1 MSADAVRFLH
11 SMAQAI
17 STMALYRDGHPAR
30 ERTIDGSFDL
40 LQRLRETDPT
50 PGFSFLGGEV
60 IYQNRGLQELKDWDW
75 AGRLAGAGVERLEMS
90 IGVMREEYED
100 FLDTVLARVAI
111 AAIDTSQPV
120 DTSLA
125 RTERRSS
132 IRFGAIGVRGMTGEQ
147 RADLPATATIGYNL
161 QEEADAVRWMHQE
174 VRDTSMLPLMEAEAV
189 VRSLS
194 VAMHSDSQM
203 IIPLLQLKEFDQYT
217 TTHSTNVSVLAM
229 ALAEFLEL
237 GAKDVRNYGVAGL
250 LHDLGKVRVPK
261 DILIKPG
268 KLTEQERDVMRLHP
282 VDGAR
287 IILQREQ
294 RLDLAATVA
303 YEHHIVLNGTGY
315 PHLHYPRNCHHA
327 SHLVHICDFYD
338 ALRTNRPY
346 RGAWESDKV
355 LSYIENGI
363 GREFEET
370 AARAF
375 VAMMKKWGLRSV
387 VVDDKTDIVAPAG
400 SGPVGQGAG
409 GPAAASPQAPEP
421 APPAP
426 PLV

>member
-1 MSADAVRFLH
+1 MSADAVKFLH

-30 ERTIDGSFDL
+30 ERTVDQSFDL
-40 LQRLRETDPT
+40 LQRLRQADPT
-50 PGFSFLGGEV
+50 PVFSFLGGEV
-60 IYQNRGLQELKDWDW
+60 IYEGRGLQELKDWDW
-75 AGRLAGAGVERLEMS
+75 AGRLADAGVERLEMS
-90 IGVMREEYED
+90 MGVMREEYEE
-100 FLDTVLARVAI
+100 FLEMVLSRVAI
-111 AAIDTSQPV
+111 ASIDTSRPV

-125 RTERRSS
+125 RPEKRSS
-132 IRFGAIGVRGMTGEQ
+132 IRFGSIGVRGIGVEQ
-147 RADLPATATIGYNL
+147 HVDQPATATIGYNL

-174 VRDTSMLPLMEAEAV
+174 VQDTAMLPLMEAEAV

-217 TTHSTNVSVLAM
+217 TTHSTNVAVLAM
-229 ALAEFLEL
+229 ALAEYLEL

-261 DILIKPG
+261 DILVKPG

-282 VDGAR
+282 EDGAR
-287 IILQREQ
+287 IILQRES

-346 RGAWESDKV
+346 RGAWESEKV

-375 VAMMKKWGLRSV
+375 VAMMQKWGSRSV
-387 VVDDKTDIVAPAG
+387 TVDDKTDIVAPPRS
-400 SGPVGQGAG
+400 SGPVVT
-409 GPAAASPQAPEP
+409 PAAPVIEAPP
-421 APPAP
+421 VAPPA
-426 PLV
+426 

>member
-1 MSADAVRFLH
+1 
-11 SMAQAI
+11 
-17 STMALYRDGHPAR
+17 
-30 ERTIDGSFDL
+30 
-40 LQRLRETDPT
+40 
-50 PGFSFLGGEV
+50 
-60 IYQNRGLQELKDWDW
+60 
-75 AGRLAGAGVERLEMS
+75 
-90 IGVMREEYED
+90 VMREEYEE
-100 FLDTVLARVAI
+100 FLDMVLSRVA
-111 AAIDTSQPV
+111 AAAVDTSQPV

-125 RTERRSS
+125 RPERRSS
-132 IRFGAIGVRGMTGEQ
+132 IRFGTIGVRGIGTAQ
-147 RADLPATATIGYNL
+147 RVDQPVTATIGYNL

-174 VRDTSMLPLMEAEAV
+174 VQDTAMLPLMEAEAV

-217 TTHSTNVSVLAM
+217 TTHSTNVAVLAM
-229 ALAEFLEL
+229 ALAEYLEL

-261 DILIKPG
+261 EILVKPG

-282 VDGAR
+282 EDGAR
-287 IILQREQ
+287 IILQRESS
-294 RLDLAATVA
+294 LDLAATVA

-346 RGAWESDKV
+346 RAAWESEKV
-355 LSYIENGI
+355 LAYIENGI

-375 VAMMKKWGLRSV
+375 VAMMQKWGSRSV
-387 VVDDKTDIVAPAG
+387 TVDDKTDIVAPPRS
-400 SGPVGQGAG
+400 SGPVVT
-409 GPAAASPQAPEP
+409 PAALVIE
-421 APPAP
+421 APPVAP
-426 PLV
+426 PG

>member
-1 MSADAVRFLH
+1 MSADAVKFCH

-30 ERTIDGSFDL
+30 ERTVDQSFDL
-40 LQRLRETDPT
+40 LQRLRQTDPT
-50 PGFSFLGGEV
+50 PVFSFLGGEV
-60 IYQNRGLQELKDWDW
+60 IYEGRGLQELKDWDW
-75 AGRLAGAGVERLEMS
+75 AGRLADAGVERLEMS
-90 IGVMREEYED
+90 MGVMREEYEE
-100 FLDTVLARVAI
+100 FLEMVLSRVAL

-125 RTERRSS
+125 RPEKRSS
-132 IRFGAIGVRGMTGEQ
+132 IRFGTIGVRGIGTEQ

-217 TTHSTNVSVLAM
+217 TTHSTNVAVLAM
-229 ALAEFLEL
+229 ALAEYLEL

-261 DILIKPG
+261 DILVKPG

-287 IILQREQ
+287 IILQRES

-346 RGAWESDKV
+346 RGAWESEKV
-355 LSYIENGI
+355 LNYIENGI

-375 VAMMKKWGLRSV
+375 VAMMQKWGSRSV
-387 VVDDKTDIVAPAG
+387 TVDDKTDIVAPRA
-400 SGPVGQGAG
+400 SGPAPVVAAESAAPVVGGEPP
-409 GPAAASPQAPEP
+409 PA
-421 APPAP
+421 APPA
-426 PLV
+426 

>member
-1 MSADAVRFLH
+1 MSADAGRFLH

-30 ERTIDGSFDL
+30 ERTVDQSFDM

-50 PGFSFLGGEV
+50 PQFSFLGGEV
-60 IYQNRGLQELKDWDW
+60 IYQGRGLQELKDWDW

-90 IGVMREEYED
+90 VGVMREEYEE
-100 FLDTVLARVAI
+100 FLETVLARVAV
-111 AAIDTSQPV
+111 AAV
-120 DTSLA
+120 DTSGTADSALA
-125 RTERRSS
+125 RPERRSS
-132 IRFGAIGVRGMTGEQ
+132 IRFGSIGIRGIAAEHRTDQ
-147 RADLPATATIGYNL
+147 PAVATIGYNL
-161 QEEADAVRWMHQE
+161 QEEADAVRWLHQE
-174 VRDTSMLPLMEAEAV
+174 VQDTATLPLMEAEAV

-217 TTHSTNVSVLAM
+217 TTHSTNVAVLAM

-261 DILIKPG
+261 EILVKPG

-282 VDGAR
+282 EDGAR

-315 PHLHYPRNCHHA
+315 PHLHYPRQCHHA

-363 GREFEET
+363 GREFEES

-375 VAMMKKWGLRSV
+375 VAMMRKWGARSV
-387 VVDDKTDIVAPAG
+387 TVDDKTDIVAPRA
-400 SGPVGQGAG
+400 SGPVAPH
-409 GPAAASPQAPEP
+409 PA
-421 APPAP
+421 
-426 PLV
+426 

>member
-1 MSADAVRFLH
+1 MSAEAVRFLH

-17 STMALYRDGHPAR
+17 STMALYKDGHPAR
-30 ERTIDGSFDL
+30 ERTVDHSFEQ
-40 LQRLRETDPT
+40 LQRLRETDPA
-50 PGFSFLGGEV
+50 PRFSFLGGEV
-60 IYQNRGLQELKDWDW
+60 IYQSRGLQELKDWDW
-75 AGRLAGAGVERLEMS
+75 AMRFAAAGVERLEMS
-90 IGVMREEYED
+90 AGVLRPEFED
-100 FLDTVLARVAI
+100 FLETVLARLNFAAI
-111 AAIDTSQPV
+111 ALTDTA
-120 DTSLA
+120 LA
-125 RTERRSS
+125 RTDRPSG
-132 IRFGAIGVRGMTGEQ
+132 IRFGSIGIRGMTTEQQ
-147 RADLPATATIGYNL
+147 RADQPATATLGYNL

-174 VRDTSMLPLMEAEAV
+174 VQDTATLPLMEAEAV

-217 TTHSTNVSVLAM
+217 TTHSTNVAVLAM
-229 ALAEFLEL
+229 ALAEYLEL

-261 DILIKPG
+261 EILVKPG

-282 VDGAR
+282 EDGAR
-287 IILQREQ
+287 IILQRESK
-294 RLDLAATVA
+294 LDLAATVA

-346 RGAWESDKV
+346 RGAWESEKV
-355 LSYIENGI
+355 LSYIEAGI

-375 VAMMKKWGLRSV
+375 VAMMQKWGQRRV
-387 VVDDKTDIVAPAG
+387 MVDDKTDIVAPQT
-400 SGPVGQGAG
+400 SGPVGA
-409 GPAAASPQAPEP
+409 
-421 APPAP
+421 
-426 PLV
+426 

>member
-1 MSADAVRFLH
+1 MSADAVKFLH

-30 ERTIDGSFDL
+30 ERTVDQSFDL
-40 LQRLRETDPT
+40 LQRLRQTDPT
-50 PGFSFLGGEV
+50 PVFSFLGGEV
-60 IYQNRGLQELKDWDW
+60 IYEGRGLQELKDWDW
-75 AGRLAGAGVERLEMS
+75 AGRLADAGVERLEMS
-90 IGVMREEYED
+90 MGVMREEYEE
-100 FLDTVLARVAI
+100 FLEMVLSRVA
-111 AAIDTSQPV
+111 AASIDTSQPV
-120 DTSLA
+120 DTSVA
-125 RTERRSS
+125 RPERRSS
-132 IRFGAIGVRGMTGEQ
+132 IRFGTIGVRGIGTEP
-147 RADLPATATIGYNL
+147 RADQPATATIGYNL

-174 VRDTSMLPLMEAEAV
+174 VQDTSMLPLMEAEAV

-217 TTHSTNVSVLAM
+217 TTHSTNVAVLAM

-282 VDGAR
+282 EDGAR
-287 IILQREQ
+287 MILQRES

-346 RGAWESDKV
+346 RGAWESEKV
-355 LSYIENGI
+355 LAYIENGI

-375 VAMMKKWGLRSV
+375 VAMMQKWGSRSV
-387 VVDDKTDIVAPAG
+387 TVDDKTDIVAPRT
-400 SGPVGQGAG
+400 SGAVA
-409 GPAAASPQAPEP
+409 
-421 APPAP
+421 AP
-426 PLV
+426 PLVPEPPIVPPTPTPAP

>member
-1 MSADAVRFLH
+1 MSGDAVKFCH

-30 ERTIDGSFDL
+30 ERTVDQSFDL
-40 LQRLRETDPT
+40 LQRLRQTDPT
-50 PGFSFLGGEV
+50 PVFSFLGGEV
-60 IYQNRGLQELKDWDW
+60 IYQGRGLQELKDWDW

-90 IGVMREEYED
+90 IGVMREEYEE
-100 FLDTVLARVAI
+100 FLETVLSRVAI
-111 AAIDTSQPV
+111 AAIDNAPV
-120 DTSLA
+120 DTSVA
-125 RTERRSS
+125 RPERPSS
-132 IRFGAIGVRGMTGEQ
+132 IRFGTIGVRGVGPEQ
-147 RADLPATATIGYNL
+147 RAELPATATIGYNL

-174 VRDTSMLPLMEAEAV
+174 VQDTATLPLMEAEAV

-217 TTHSTNVSVLAM
+217 TTHSTNVAVLAM
-229 ALAEFLEL
+229 ALAEYLEL

-261 DILIKPG
+261 EILIKPG

-282 VDGAR
+282 EDGAR
-287 IILQREQ
+287 MILQRES

-346 RGAWESDKV
+346 RAAWESEKV
-355 LSYIENGI
+355 LTYIENGI

-375 VAMMKKWGLRSV
+375 VAMMQKWGSRSV
-387 VVDDKTDIVAPAG
+387 HVDEKTDIVAPDRK
-400 SGPVGQGAG
+400 SGEVVTPVV
-409 GPAAASPQAPEP
+409 PAAATPVAAPGS
-421 APPAP
+421 A
-426 PLV
+426 

>member
-17 STMALYRDGHPAR
+17 STMALYKDGHPAR
-30 ERTIDGSFDL
+30 ERGVDNSFDL
-40 LQRLRETDPT
+40 LQRLRESDHAPV
-50 PGFSFLGGEV
+50 FSFLGGET
-60 IYQNRGLQELKDWDW
+60 IYQGRGLQELKEWDW
-75 AGRLAGAGVERLEMS
+75 AGRFADAGVERLEIS
-90 IGVMREEYED
+90 TGVMREEFEE
-100 FLDTVLARVAI
+100 FLDTVLARVAF
-111 AAIDTSQPV
+111 AAIDTTHPP

-125 RTERRSS
+125 RPERRSS
-132 IRFGAIGVRGMTGEQ
+132 IRFGSVGVRGVGVEQ
-147 RADLPATATIGYNL
+147 RIDQPMTATIGYNL

-174 VRDTSMLPLMEAEAV
+174 VQDTAMLPLMEAEAV

-217 TTHSTNVSVLAM
+217 TTHSTNVAVLAM
-229 ALAEFLEL
+229 ALAEYLEL

-261 DILIKPG
+261 DILVKPG

-315 PHLHYPRNCHHA
+315 PHLHYPRTCHHA

-346 RGAWESDKV
+346 RGAWESEKV
-355 LSYIENGI
+355 LEYIENGI

-375 VAMMKKWGLRSV
+375 VAMMRKWGSRSV
-387 VVDDKTDIVAPAG
+387 HVDDKTDIVAPPPPTP
-400 SGPVGQGAG
+400 PV
-409 GPAAASPQAPEP
+409 
-421 APPAP
+421 
-426 PLV
+426 

>member
-1 MSADAVRFLH
+1 MSADAVKFLH

-30 ERTIDGSFDL
+30 ERTVDQSFDL
-40 LQRLRETDPT
+40 LQRLRQVDPT
-50 PGFSFLGGEV
+50 PVFSFLGGEV
-60 IYQNRGLQELKDWDW
+60 IYEGRGLQELKDWDW
-75 AGRLAGAGVERLEMS
+75 AGRLADAGVERLEMS
-90 IGVMREEYED
+90 MGVMREEYEE
-100 FLDTVLARVAI
+100 FLEMVLSRVAI
-111 AAIDTSQPV
+111 ASIDTSQPV

-125 RTERRSS
+125 RPEKRSS
-132 IRFGAIGVRGMTGEQ
+132 IRFGSIGVRGIGTEQ
-147 RADLPATATIGYNL
+147 RVDQPATATIGYNL

-174 VRDTSMLPLMEAEAV
+174 VQDTAMLPLMEAEAV

-217 TTHSTNVSVLAM
+217 TTHSTNVAVLAM
-229 ALAEFLEL
+229 ALAEYLEL

-261 DILIKPG
+261 DILVKPG

-282 VDGAR
+282 EDGAR
-287 IILQREQ
+287 IILQRES

-346 RGAWESDKV
+346 RGAWESEKV

-375 VAMMKKWGLRSV
+375 VAMMQKWGSRSV
-387 VVDDKTDIVAPAG
+387 LVDDKTDIVAPRASG
-400 SGPVGQGAG
+400 SVPVVAVETAAPVVEPP
-409 GPAAASPQAPEP
+409 PA
-421 APPAP
+421 APPA
-426 PLV
+426 

>member
-1 MSADAVRFLH
+1 VSAEAVKFLH

-17 STMALYRDGHPAR
+17 STMALYKDGHPAR
-30 ERTIDGSFDL
+30 ERTVDNSFEL
-40 LQRLRETDPT
+40 LQRLRQRDASPV
-50 PGFSFLGGEV
+50 FSFLGGEV
-60 IYQNRGLQELKDWDW
+60 IYEGRGLQELKDWDW
-75 AGRLAGAGVERLEMS
+75 AGRLADAGVERLEMS
-90 IGVMREEYED
+90 VTVMREEYED
-100 FLDTVLARVAI
+100 FLETGLARVAI
-111 AAIDTSQPV
+111 ASV
-120 DTSLA
+120 DTSAVVDTSVA
-125 RTERRSS
+125 RPERLSG
-132 IRFGAIGVRGMTGEQ
+132 IRFGSIGVRGLSTEQ
-147 RADLPATATIGYNL
+147 RADRPVATATIGYNL

-174 VRDTSMLPLMEAEAV
+174 VQDTAMLPLMEAEAV

-217 TTHSTNVSVLAM
+217 TTHSTNVAVLAM
-229 ALAEFLEL
+229 ALAEYLEL

-261 DILIKPG
+261 EILIKPG

-282 VDGAR
+282 EDGAR
-287 IILQREQ
+287 MILQRES

-346 RGAWESDKV
+346 REAWESEKV

-375 VAMMKKWGLRSV
+375 VAMMGKWGSRRV
-387 VVDDKTDIVAPAG
+387 TVDDKTDIVAPQTNG
-400 SGPVGQGAG
+400 T
-409 GPAAASPQAPEP
+409 
-421 APPAP
+421 PPAP
-426 PLV
+426 AVEAPPPPPPA

>member
-30 ERTIDGSFDL
+30 ERTVDNSYEQL
-40 LQRLRETDPT
+40 ERLREGDPT
-50 PGFSFLGGEV
+50 PVFSFLGGEV
-60 IYQNRGLQELKDWDW
+60 IYKGRGLQELKDWDW
-75 AGRLAGAGVERLEMS
+75 AGRLADAGVERLEMS
-90 IGVMREEYED
+90 IGVHREEYEE
-100 FLDTVLARVAI
+100 FLETVLARVAS
-111 AAIDTSQPV
+111 AAVDTSAIIDTSV
-120 DTSLA
+120 A
-125 RTERRSS
+125 RPERPSS
-132 IRFGAIGVRGMTGEQ
+132 IRFGTIGVRGVTSDQ
-147 RADLPATATIGYNL
+147 RAEQHVATATIGYNL
-161 QEEADAVRWMHQE
+161 QEEAEAVRWMHQE
-174 VRDTSMLPLMEAEAV
+174 VQDTAMLPLMEAEAV

-217 TTHSTNVSVLAM
+217 TTHSTNVAVLAM
-229 ALAEFLEL
+229 ALAEYLEL

-261 DILIKPG
+261 DILVKPG

-282 VDGAR
+282 EDGAR
-287 IILQREQ
+287 IILQRES

-315 PHLHYPRNCHHA
+315 PHLHYPRHCHHA

-346 RGAWESDKV
+346 RGAWESEKV

-363 GREFEET
+363 GREFEES

-375 VAMMKKWGLRSV
+375 VAMMRKWGSRSV
-387 VVDDKTDIVAPAG
+387 TVDDKTDIVP
-400 SGPVGQGAG
+400 
-409 GPAAASPQAPEP
+409 
-421 APPAP
+421 PPAP
-426 PLV
+426 ATEGNGSTPAAG